1 MSLTQRWLARSARAL
16 GSAAEL
22 VASQRLSVL
31 IFHRVLAQPDPIF
44 PGEMHAARFEQLLA
58 VLAEA
63 FEVLPLSQAVQLQ
76 SLAQLPP
83 RALAITFDDGYA
95 DNAEIAL
102 PLLQK
107 QGLCATFFVAT
118 GFLDGG
124 RMFNDSVIETLRR
137 SKLQRIDLSLFGDG
151 VRPLG
156 SAAERCAAIEAVL
169 KHVKYLSLAGREEEL
184 AVLHASAGSP
194 VLPTD
199 LMMRSEQVRQLH
211 QAGMEI
217 GGHTVR
223 HPILQV
229 LGDEEA
235 EQEISAGRQR
245 LQDLIQAP
253 VDVFA
258 YPNGKPGQDYGRR
271 EVEIVKR
278 LGFKAAVS
286 TSKGVVT
293 PESDRFQ
300 LPRFSPWDRSALRF
314 AGRLLQQRTSR
325 AVAAVAA

>member
-1 MSLTQRWLARSARAL
+1 MSLAQRWLARSARAL

-31 IFHRVLAQPDPIF
+31 IFHRVLAEPDPIF
-44 PGEMHAARFEQLLA
+44 PGEMHAARFEQLLD

-63 FEVLPLSQAVQLQ
+63 FEVLPLGQAVQLQ

-107 QGLCATFFVAT
+107 HGLCATFFVAT

-137 SKLQRIDLSLFGDG
+137 SKSQQIDLSAFGGG
-151 VRPLG
+151 VRSLA
-156 SAAERCAAIEAVL
+156 SAAERCTAIEAVL
-169 KHVKYLSLAGREEEL
+169 EHVKYLSLAGREEAL
-184 AVLHASAGSP
+184 ATLHASAGSP

-199 LMMRSEQVRQLH
+199 LMMRSQQVQQLH

-235 EQEISAGRQR
+235 EQEISAGRER

-253 VDVFA
+253 VELFA
-258 YPNGKPGQDYGRR
+258 YPNGKPGRDYDKRD
-271 EVEIVKR
+271 VEIVRR

-286 TSKGVVT
+286 TAVGVAT
-293 PESDRFQ
+293 PDSDRFQ
-300 LPRFSPWDRSALRF
+300 LPRFTPWDQSALRF
-314 AGRLLQQRTSR
+314 TGRLLHQRTQRS
-325 AVAAVAA
+325 AAAVAA